1 MTDKIGILT
10 HEEIFVPSTGADPIG
25 RVLANRYRVVDRLG
39 EGGMAVVFQAVDERL
54 KADVVLKMPLPDALA
69 APDFRPRFEREI
81 RSLVHLRHPHVV
93 DILDIGE
100 DEGMPFAVMPFL
112 AGGNLNDRQ
121 PRGNN
126 GEALPVKPASLRDW
140 LPQVAGALDH
150 VHQQGYLHRDVKP
163 ANILFDQHGNAFL
176 SDFGIVK
183 ALAANPRKNAAN
195 RELTEPGTI
204 LGTPEY
210 MAPEMIRGEKVDGRA
225 DQFGLAVT
233 VYEMLAVQV
242 PVKGS
247 SVADVMVNR
256 ARNPAKPIRVLNPGL
271 SPALSTALARALSD
285 DPKARFPDCA
295 SFARAV
301 LAGLD
306 APVSPTPPTPPAVH
320 CPRCRKA
327 FRWNAEKAGSKV
339 RCSGCHTAFV
349 VPGDPSSAMAR
360 QPTNEPTQAYPQ
372 PGSKRK
378 GLWIILGVGVGCVVL
393 AAIAGL
399 VVLAAFGAL
408 WFGSMRTPTGKEP
421 GNPEVSATTHSGGS
435 PPVGLPA
442 RELILED
449 NCDSK
454 ETSKIKFGGTTDDR
468 VYKGG
473 TVTAASL
480 SLATLEPGDYECEI
494 RARLAPSKSA
504 NALNFRFS
512 FESDDRKA
520 AISRDMLV
528 WSTDTNGI
536 ARVDRQ
542 IWLPTDNGSR
552 KDRDI
557 PIWTDSKKSFNP
569 NEFNTL
575 TFTIRGQKAVFA
587 VNEKPIQEVSV
598 PLTGRTGKTDE
609 KGKFRFF
616 LSAAAKQKVELDY
629 VKVWRL
635 NAP

>member
-1 MTDKIGILT
+1 
-10 HEEIFVPSTGADPIG
+10 VPSTGADPIG
-25 RVLANRYRVVDRLG
+25 RVLASRYRVVDRLG
-39 EGGMAVVFQAVDERL
+39 AGGMAVVFRAMDERL
-54 KADVVLKMPLPDALA
+54 KADVVLKMPLPNALA

-93 DILDIGE
+93 DILDIGD

-121 PRGNN
+121 ARGKM
-126 GEALPVKPASLRDW
+126 GESLPVKPASLRDW
-140 LPQVAGALDH
+140 LPHVAAALDH

-183 ALAANPRKNAAN
+183 ALAANPRKNQAN
-195 RELTEPGTI
+195 CELTEPGTI

-233 VYEMLAVQV
+233 VYEMLAARV

-256 ARNPAKPIRVLNPGL
+256 ARHPAVPIHTLNPGL
-271 SPALSTALARALSD
+271 SPAISTALARALAD
-285 DPKARFPDCA
+285 DPKARFPDCG
-295 SFARAV
+295 SFANAV
-301 LAGLD
+301 LTALD
-306 APVSPTPPTPPAVH
+306 EPVPGTPPTPPAIH

-327 FRWNAEKAGSKV
+327 FRWSAEKAGAKV
-339 RCSGCHTAFV
+339 RCSGCHTTFV
-349 VPGDPSSAMAR
+349 VPGDPTRAAGQQSSD
-360 QPTNEPTQAYPQ
+360 EPTEAYPK
-372 PGSKRK
+372 PRPSRK
-378 GLWIILGVGVGCVVL
+378 GLWIILGIGVGCAVL

-399 VVLAAFGAL
+399 IVLAAFGAL
-408 WFGSMRTPTGKEP
+408 WFGSMRTPRADEP
-421 GNPEVSATTHSGGS
+421 TNPEVAVIGRSGASTRVAG
-435 PPVGLPA
+435 PP
-442 RELILED
+442 RELVLED

-473 TVTAASL
+473 TVTAGSL
-480 SLATLEPGDYECEI
+480 SLAVLDPGDYECEI
-494 RARLAPSKSA
+494 RARLVPSKTA
-504 NALNFRFS
+504 NALHFRFS
-512 FESDDRKA
+512 FENDDRKA
-520 AISRDMLV
+520 AISRDVLV
-528 WSTDTNGI
+528 WTTDANGVS
-536 ARVDRQ
+536 RVDRET
-542 IWLPTDNGSR
+542 WLPTANGSHN
-552 KDRDI
+552 DRDI
-557 PIWTDSKKSFNP
+557 PIWTDSKRSFNP

-575 TFTIRGQKAVFA
+575 RFTMRGQKATFA
-587 VNEKPIQEVSV
+587 INDQKIQEVLA
-598 PLTGRTGKTDE
+598 PLTGRTGKADE

-616 LSAAAKQKVELDY
+616 LSATTKQKVELDH

-635 NAP
+635 DGQ